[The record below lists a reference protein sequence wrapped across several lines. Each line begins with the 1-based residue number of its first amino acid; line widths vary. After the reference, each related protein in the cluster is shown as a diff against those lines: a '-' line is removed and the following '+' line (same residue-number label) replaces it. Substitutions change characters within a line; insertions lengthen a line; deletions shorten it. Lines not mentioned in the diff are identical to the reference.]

1 MGYRKKVTKKQEFT
15 GTRVEV
21 RNNKIEFAIKTL
33 IQIMDELDNSDLN
46 KRPTTNK
53 TSIGEL
59 LEHLTNICEADLM
72 IGNSVPEREMKHYY
86 SSVSYNSL
94 DEMKIAIKRNFLQ
107 LKKHYLSLSGLD
119 LTEKVTSYWGV
130 SYTRYEWLLEI
141 LAHLYHHRG
150 QLHAMLVHCCNK
162 ELKVSLFE

>member
-1 MGYRKKVTKKQEFT
+1 M
-15 GTRVEV
+15 
-21 RNNKIEFAIKTL
+21 NNHVQSVLHQIEFAIKTL

-53 TSIGEL
+53 ASIGEL

-72 IGNSVPEREMKHYY
+72 IGNSVSEREMTHYY
-86 SSVSYNSL
+86 SSVSYTSIG
-94 DEMKIAIKRNFLQ
+94 EMKIAINRNFLQ
-107 LKKHYLSLSGLD
+107 LKKHYLSLSVED
-119 LTEKVTSYWGV
+119 LSEKVTSYWGV
-130 SYTRYEWLLEI
+130 SYTRYEWILEI

-162 ELKVSLFE
+162 QLKISLFE

>member
-1 MGYRKKVTKKQEFT
+1 M
-15 GTRVEV
+15 
-21 RNNKIEFAIKTL
+21 NNHVQSVLHQIEFAIKTL
-33 IQIMDELDNSDLN
+33 IQMMDELDNSDLN

-53 TSIGEL
+53 ASIGEL

-72 IGNSVPEREMKHYY
+72 IGNSVSESEMKHYY
-86 SSVSYNSL
+86 SSVSYNSIG
-94 DEMKIAIKRNFLQ
+94 EMKIAINRNFLQ
-107 LKKHYLSLSGLD
+107 LKKHYLSLSGVD
-119 LTEKVTSYWGV
+119 LTKKVTSYWGV